1 MSGLA
6 SLKGEIKTDD
16 QTRRAFSR
24 DASLFSVT
32 PMGVI
37 SPKDKDDLK
46 VLINMATKL
55 AVQGRPISL
64 TARDAG
70 TCMSGGSLTEGWVL
84 DMQTHFNT
92 IGAFDRYHKRLKVQ
106 GGVLQRE
113 IEKVIYPKAL
123 YFAPYPSSHDIC
135 GIGGMIGN
143 NASGEKSL
151 QHGPTSANIDRL
163 KVVLSDGNEYEFGPL
178 TQSELDAKLKLT
190 GFEGDLYR
198 GVTKV
203 LDDNKHLIATHH
215 PKTVKNA
222 AGYALWELWNPD
234 RTVFNLARLF
244 IGSQGTLGI
253 TTEAELNLTSVP
265 KYSRMIVT
273 PIDDI
278 HGLTP
283 VVQKV
288 LTYKPAAVETF
299 DHFTYDFAKQSYP
312 ADAKRAALAEGKHL
326 VVLSVFEHDDKH
338 ELDRISNAV
347 WADLTQS
354 GFDTYAID
362 DPNVIASF
370 LLIRQKSFAMLFDH
384 PHGALTA
391 APFLEDSIV
400 PLEHYGDFLLAL
412 EAILKGYDMTYT
424 YAGHIGQGSIRLI
437 PLVDMSRTDTPARIM
452 ELEGRLSDLVLKYHG
467 SISVDHNDGLIRTPF
482 LQKQYG
488 DHMIALFEQIK
499 NLFDPFHIFNPCKK
513 VGGSIDYSIKHLAS

>member
-1 MSGLA
+1 
-6 SLKGEIKTDD
+6 
-16 QTRRAFSR
+16 
-24 DASLFSVT
+24 
-32 PMGVI
+32 
-37 SPKDKDDLK
+37 
-46 VLINMATKL
+46 
-55 AVQGRPISL
+55 
-64 TARDAG
+64 
-70 TCMSGGSLTEGWVL
+70 
-84 DMQTHFNT
+84 
-92 IGAFDRYHKRLKVQ
+92 
-106 GGVLQRE
+106 
-113 IEKVIYPKAL
+113 
-123 YFAPYPSSHDIC
+123 
-135 GIGGMIGN
+135 
-143 NASGEKSL
+143 
-151 QHGPTSANIDRL
+151 
-163 KVVLSDGNEYEFGPL
+163 
-178 TQSELDAKLKLT
+178 
-190 GFEGDLYR
+190 
-198 GVTKV
+198 
-203 LDDNKHLIATHH
+203 
-215 PKTVKNA
+215 
-222 AGYALWELWNPD
+222 
-234 RTVFNLARLF
+234 
-244 IGSQGTLGI
+244 
-253 TTEAELNLTSVP
+253 
-265 KYSRMIVT
+265 
-273 PIDDI
+273 
-278 HGLTP
+278 
-283 VVQKV
+283 VQKV

-299 DHFTYDFAKQSYP
+299 DHFTYDFAKQYYP